1 MPSSHQFTG
10 KSVFYG
16 ANNFEIIHI
25 KAYFSAM
32 KKGIKPGTS
41 DIKNIRGLILEFAC
55 TIHDF
60 TLEKDDFLLNGDW
73 NSTFLITFKHNKQ
86 EDRLFCEAPFG
97 EYFLR
102 LGVHI
107 VLEKKIWERESH
119 AILAAVSEFDI
130 AIHPQSNEEKDKIYC
145 LLTTRAWLPNFNQR
159 IFGLTFSNLL
169 DCKQTVLSLGF

>member
-1 MPSSHQFTG
+1 
-10 KSVFYG
+10 
-16 ANNFEIIHI
+16 
-25 KAYFSAM
+25 M

-41 DIKNIRGLILEFAC
+41 DIKNIRDLILEFAC

-60 TLEKDDFLLNGDW
+60 TLEKDDFLPNGDW

-102 LGVHI
+102 FGVPM
-107 VLEKKIWERESH
+107 VLEKKIWERESL
-119 AILAAVSEFDI
+119 AILTVISKFDI
-130 AIHPQSNEEKDKIYC
+130 AIHPQSNEEKDKIYFQ
-145 LLTTRAWLPNFNQR
+145 LTTRAWIANFNQR

-169 DCKQTVLSLGF
+169 VCKQTVLSLNF

>member
-1 MPSSHQFTG
+1 
-10 KSVFYG
+10 
-16 ANNFEIIHI
+16 
-25 KAYFSAM
+25 M
-32 KKGIKPGTS
+32 KKGIKPGIS
-41 DIKNIRGLILEFAC
+41 DLKNIRDLILEFAC

-60 TLEKDDFLLNGDW
+60 TLEKDDFLPNGDW

-86 EDRLFCEAPFG
+86 EDRLFCDAPFG

-102 LGVHI
+102 FGVHM

-119 AILAAVSEFDI
+119 AILAVISKFDI

-145 LLTTRAWLPNFNQR
+145 HLTTRAWIPNFNQR

-169 DCKQTVLSLGF
+169 DCKQTVLSLSF